1 MPPRESQAAV
11 ETMFKMPNNPVAKA
25 HFVGLLVPR
34 KKRVEQNVQRNHL
47 LMPVHMVAY
56 LPAETS
62 PRSRYPDTLG
72 DYLLLEA

>member
-1 MPPRESQAAV
+1 M

-56 LPAETS
+56 LPA
-62 PRSRYPDTLG
+62 
-72 DYLLLEA
+72 